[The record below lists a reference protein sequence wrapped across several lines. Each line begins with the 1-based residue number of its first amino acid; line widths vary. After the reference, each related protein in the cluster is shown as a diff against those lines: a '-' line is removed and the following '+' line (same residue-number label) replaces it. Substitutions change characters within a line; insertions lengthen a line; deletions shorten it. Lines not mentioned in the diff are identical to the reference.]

1 MKNKLLMLVLIFLL
15 LLVSVPSAWSYF
27 FTYTKATGTITINLL
42 EEKEGLRF
50 SIANKA
56 NPTNLTLSEMVKRG
70 KTSKKNGGLGLY
82 SAKKMLDV
90 YENAELKI
98 DFSKQ
103 NHCFFVEMYLASRK
117 SKSAY

>member
-1 MKNKLLMLVLIFLL
+1 
-15 LLVSVPSAWSYF
+15 
-27 FTYTKATGTITINLL
+27 
-42 EEKEGLRF
+42 
-50 SIANKA
+50 
-56 NPTNLTLSEMVKRG
+56 
-70 KTSKKNGGLGLY
+70 
-82 SAKKMLDV
+82 MLDV